1 MHEPKIQS
9 RVLQIVAGLA
19 RQPKPQISN
28 NTSILIEL
36 DFDSLQLLELIEE
49 VRTEYN
55 IDLSKDPNLIQI
67 LETPRSLANA
77 ILQLKTQ
84 KSDG

>member
-1 MHEPKIQS
+1 M
-9 RVLQIVAGLA
+9 VAGLV

-49 VRTEYN
+49 VRTEYK

-67 LETPRSLANA
+67 LETPGSLANA
-77 ILQLKTQ
+77 ILQLTTQ